1 MDRYKYL
8 TANVLLATLSIPTIT
23 HTALIGRLAAIE
35 SGTDYQAY
43 YDTEA
48 DPEADLN
55 FDKVCTV
62 RPGPVIFYM
71 MITSKINKLTNN

>member
-48 DPEADLN
+48 DLN
-55 FDKVCTV
+55 
-62 RPGPVIFYM
+62 
-71 MITSKINKLTNN
+71 LTKYVL